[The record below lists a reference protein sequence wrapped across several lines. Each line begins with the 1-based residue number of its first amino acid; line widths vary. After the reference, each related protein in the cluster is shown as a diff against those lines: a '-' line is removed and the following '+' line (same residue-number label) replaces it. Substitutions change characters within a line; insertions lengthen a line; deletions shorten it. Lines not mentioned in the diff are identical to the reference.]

1 MTIEETI
8 DTQNEELIWQL
19 GAAGTKESE
28 RIHNRLYE
36 LKALKKEH
44 ATT

>member
-1 MTIEETI
+1 MTIEKTI
-8 DTQNEELIWQL
+8 DTQIEELIRQL
-19 GAAGTKESE
+19 GAASNKESE
-28 RIHNRLYE
+28 RIHNRLDE